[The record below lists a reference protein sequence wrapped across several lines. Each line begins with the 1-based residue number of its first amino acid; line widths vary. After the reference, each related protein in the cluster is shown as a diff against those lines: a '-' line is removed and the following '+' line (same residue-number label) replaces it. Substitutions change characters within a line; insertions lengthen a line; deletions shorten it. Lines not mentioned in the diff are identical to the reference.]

1 MHLPT
6 DDPASSSQQPAAN
19 LTDTAPLITAEQ
31 RETDFNRVFA
41 WRGHEL
47 KITLANELYY
57 RDLRVRMNAPP
68 LAAYATMADFAA
80 EAPRILYS
88 ASLDVSALRVL
99 RLLPTDAQL
108 MAYDAWV
115 EKNIALHEM
124 DAASTLADE
133 MQQCINRA
141 RAHSATGD
149 TVDGSGN

>member
-1 MHLPT
+1 MLIPSDPPT
-6 DDPASSSQQPAAN
+6 PAAPSAN
-19 LTDTAPLITAEQ
+19 LIDTAPLIDPAQ
-31 RETDFNRVFA
+31 REKDFHRVFA
-41 WRGHEL
+41 WHGVEL
-47 KITLANELYY
+47 KITLANEMYY

-68 LAAYATMADFAA
+68 LASYATMADFAA

-88 ASLDVSALRVL
+88 ASLDLATLRVL
-99 RLLPTDAQL
+99 RLLSTEAQL

-124 DAASTLADE
+124 DAAATLADE

-141 RAHSATGD
+141 RAHSATGE